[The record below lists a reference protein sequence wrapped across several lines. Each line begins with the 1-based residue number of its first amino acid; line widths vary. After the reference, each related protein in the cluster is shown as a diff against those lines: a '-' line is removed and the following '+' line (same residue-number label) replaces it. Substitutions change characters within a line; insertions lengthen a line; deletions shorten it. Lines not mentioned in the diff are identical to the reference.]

1 MNILDLALPYQRKF
15 ILAPQR
21 KKIWVSSRQIGKSW
35 TLAFIATY
43 KALEKKN
50 GLSLCISTG
59 GRAAQELIKKV
70 HQFAEAVKLITKGRI
85 DYMPSSD
92 GCKFS
97 NGSRVVSLP
106 SGNPTALRG
115 WSANGAV
122 LIDECAFI
130 ERPYE
135 VMQAIAPT
143 LTRFKDA
150 QLIVAS
156 SPAGKQ
162 GLFWDLY
169 NEQDE
174 GTYVQTTTIEDA
186 IADGLAVDIEELKKL
201 CPDPLMWKMEYEA
214 QFADEFGAFI
224 DPTLLQFDNV
234 EDKSN
239 ERYVGFDVARS
250 SDNSAIV
257 DVQKMGDKFY
267 VADILLLHNQKYE
280 TQLEI
285 FKQQYTQKKWS
296 SGYVDAVG
304 LGSPIA
310 EFIHDRVSA
319 RIKPFVWN
327 ETNKSN
333 AYEYLRSLILDHKIT
348 FSPHL
353 EQMVKIDFQNVSRIV
368 TENGKVKFVA
378 QHNSQ
383 GHSDITSALVL
394 ALWSAHDNPASF
406 AMPQTY
412 MMPTAFGSYGS
423 RLS

>member
-15 ILAPQR
+15 ILAPHR
-21 KKIWVSSRQIGKSW
+21 KKIWCSSRQIGKSW
-35 TLAFIATY
+35 TLAFIAAY

-70 HQFAEAVKLITKGRI
+70 HQFAEAVKLITKGKI
-85 DYMPSSD
+85 DYLPSSD

-130 ERPYE
+130 ERPYD

-143 LTRFKDA
+143 LTRFKEA

-162 GLFWDLY
+162 GLFWDLF

-174 GTYVQTTTIEDA
+174 GTYVQTTTIYDA
-186 IADGLAVDIEELKKL
+186 IADGLDVDIDELKKL
-201 CPDPLMWKMEYEA
+201 CPDPVMWKMEYEA
-214 QFADEFGAFI
+214 QFADEFGSFI
-224 DPTLLQFDNV
+224 DTTLLEFQ
-234 EDKSN
+234 EMSN
-239 ERYVGFDVARS
+239 TSKECYSGFDVART

-257 DVQKMGDKFY
+257 DVQKLSDGRFY
-267 VADILLLHNQKYE
+267 LRDVVLLHNTKYDE
-280 TQLEI
+280 QLNI
-285 FKQQYTQKKWS
+285 FKNLYQTKQWQG
-296 SGYVDAVG
+296 GYVDATG

-310 EFIHDRVSA
+310 EHVHDKISA
-319 RIKPFVWN
+319 RIKPLVWN
-327 ETNKSN
+327 ETNKSS
-333 AYEYLRSLILDHKIT
+333 AYEFLRSLIFDHKII

-353 EQMVKIDFQNVSRIV
+353 KEMVVADFQNVSRIV
-368 TENGKVKFVA
+368 TETGKVKFVA
-378 QHNSQ
+378 
-383 GHSDITSALVL
+383 GH
-394 ALWSAHDNPASF
+394 
-406 AMPQTY
+406 
-412 MMPTAFGSYGS
+412 
-423 RLS
+423 